1 MSRSELGQSVAT
13 DEQYDGPD
21 VCETCEGYGEV
32 CVGFGIW
39 SEMRP
44 GIAVCPDCGG
54 TGQQRSGD
62 D

>member
-1 MSRSELGQSVAT
+1 MGQSVAT